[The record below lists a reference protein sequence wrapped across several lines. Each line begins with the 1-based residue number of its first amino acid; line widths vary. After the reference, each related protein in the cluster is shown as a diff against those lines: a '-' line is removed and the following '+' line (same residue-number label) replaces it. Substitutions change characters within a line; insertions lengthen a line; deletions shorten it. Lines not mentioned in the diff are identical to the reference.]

1 MKPLTTVSGV
11 RSSCDTLAMKSR
23 RIASTCSR
31 CVMSREITIRRVRS
45 TSMTRTSSA
54 MVGRAIGR
62 NSSGW
67 SYWPD
72 VM

>member
-11 RSSCDTLAMKSR
+11 RSSCETFAMKSR
-23 RIASTCSR
+23 RMASTSSR
-31 CVMSREITIRRVRS
+31 CVMSREITISRVRS

-54 MVGRAIGR
+54 VFGRAIGL
-62 NSSGW
+62 NSSGR
-67 SYWPD
+67 SYWPE